1 VSLSELAFP
10 LLRRLDPE
18 TAHRLT
24 IRALALGLAGG
35 AADPDDPILATEVW
49 GQSFPNPLGMAA
61 GFDKHAEAMAPLL
74 SLGFGFIEVG
84 SVTPRPQPGN
94 PRPRVF
100 RLLEDEAI
108 INRYGFNSEGMEA
121 AAKRLARYRARGG
134 KGILGVNLGKNK
146 ETLDAA
152 EDYVLAAR
160 KLAPFADYLVV
171 NVSSPN
177 TSGLRALQARQELEE
192 LLARITSALPQE
204 APPLL
209 LKIAPDLAEADL
221 EDIAAVALEGGLD
234 GLIVSN
240 TTIQRPDSLRSPYRK
255 EAGGLSGRPLF
266 ELSTAVLKSLYRLTR
281 GSVPLIGVGGVT
293 CGETAYRKL
302 RAGASLIQLYSALTF
317 QGPGL
322 ITRIKRDL
330 AACLRRDGLSSPAEA
345 IGLDVR

>member
-1 VSLSELAFP
+1 M
-10 LLRRLDPE
+10 
-18 TAHRLT
+18 T
-24 IRALALGLAGG
+24 
-35 AADPDDPILATEVW
+35 ILAEVW
-49 GQSFPNPLGMAA
+49 GQTPNLSAWLRAHKPRKYGSAAFPRLRVYRSDPSPSAA
-61 GFDKHAEAMAPLL
+61 VK
-74 SLGFGFIEVG
+74 
-84 SVTPRPQPGN
+84 PRPVSP
-94 PRPRVF
+94 
-100 RLLEDEAI
+100 LEDEAI
-108 INRYGFNSEGMEA
+108 INRYGFSEAWRRRQTA
-121 AAKRLARYRARGG
+121 ATVRRQ
-134 KGILGVNLGKNK
+134 GILGVNLGKNK

-240 TTIQRPDSLRSPYRK
+240 TTIQRPDSLRSPYGK